1 MRDRHMQQLSSD
13 YSPYASYIRSSV
25 ALKTTLVAKNQMEIE
40 GQMAIQLIEQ
50 TGATTQASNE
60 VNKGIN
66 INIHV

>member
-1 MRDRHMQQLSSD
+1 MQQLSSD
-13 YSPYASYIRSSV
+13 YSPYASDIRSSV